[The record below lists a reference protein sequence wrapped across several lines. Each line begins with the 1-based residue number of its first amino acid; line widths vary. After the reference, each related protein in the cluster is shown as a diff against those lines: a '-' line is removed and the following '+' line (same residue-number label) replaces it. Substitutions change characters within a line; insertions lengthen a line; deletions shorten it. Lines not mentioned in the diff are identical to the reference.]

1 MFPWETRGKKALIEG
16 DKVVIGGIPTRENPV
31 IMHIFYFVKCL
42 ELALFHEFYIISYM
56 FSLVSDFVLSV

>member
-1 MFPWETRGKKALIEG
+1 MGNKGEEGFDRG

-31 IMHIFYFVKCL
+31 IIHILHFVKCL

-56 FSLVSDFVLSV
+56 FSLVSDFVLLV